1 MIELLVEFAREGPIN
16 KRQNKPTEKLEQ
28 NVVDEKEED
37 EITEGPGYM
46 GWNIP
51 EKDETTAETGQD
63 YDSKLK
69 ELKMVYSDLKKEF
82 ALLKEEVKEFRQQS
96 KELKSIKTEYKE
108 CVEAL
113 RKETH
118 QRTKAETTVKVL
130 KDIIET
136 QEELQDSSK
145 KSSNDTE
152 DMEIDEAL
160 GEWVQQQKRKPIKI
174 PKVTKKSHKCE
185 TCGKDFEDKD
195 KFGNH
200 MEIHKQDVLYPC
212 KKCNL

>member
-1 MIELLVEFAREGPIN
+1 
-16 KRQNKPTEKLEQ
+16 
-28 NVVDEKEED
+28 
-37 EITEGPGYM
+37 M

-69 ELKMVYSDLKKEF
+69 ELKIVYSDLKKEF

-96 KELKSIKTEYKE
+96 KINKRKYKE
-108 CVEAL
+108 SVEAL
-113 RKETH
+113 RRETH

-145 KSSNDTE
+145 KCTNDTE
-152 DMEIDEAL
+152 DMEIDEVL

-174 PKVTKKSHKCE
+174 PKV
-185 TCGKDFEDKD
+185 
-195 KFGNH
+195 
-200 MEIHKQDVLYPC
+200 KQNMW
-212 KKCNL
+212 KGF